1 MRDAIIL
8 RLSSKLTPKSIY
20 SISFSLSMF
29 LAKTGMSI
37 DGMFQ
42 QILSFLVPVSDMYQP
57 DLDRYCLSAQYL
69 YPSLK
74 AEQSVV
80 GDMMEVDYDACA
92 HPAKKAKLAHYSG

>member
-57 DLDRYCLSAQYL
+57 DLDRYCLCAQSL
-69 YPSLK
+69 YWSLK
-74 AEQSVV
+74 DKKVILS
-80 GDMMEVDYDACA
+80 DMMGLDDVCVQPTKRSKFA
-92 HPAKKAKLAHYSG
+92 HLSG